1 MKNGFDDF
9 TSRLNVAE
17 ENTSDI
23 NNMTTGI
30 YKTQQKSSSKKM
42 QHKIFKKYLTKDVVQ
57 TSWEKGG
64 NRNNDD

>member
-9 TSRLNVAE
+9 TSRLNVAD

-30 YKTQQKSSSKKM
+30 YKT
-42 QHKIFKKYLTKDVVQ
+42 
-57 TSWEKGG
+57 
-64 NRNNDD
+64 